1 MGASLLITLREGFE
15 ISLVLAILA
24 TYLVRTG
31 RKAAVRQVWIGTAI
45 AAGLCLVIGII
56 VNALVGGLHGKSEQA
71 VEGSIALVACGVL
84 TWMIFWMRKNARSL
98 GGELRAKLDLATSAK
113 AVVFIAFVAVVR
125 EGLETVL
132 FLLSAQADGGAATGT
147 DVVVGGLIGLAIA
160 AVLGWLTYLGGA
172 KINMRVFFNI
182 TGVLLILFAAGLF
195 GKAFHEFREL
205 FGFESGWLIDPTW
218 TVASGPFAS
227 GNLYDF
233 LKGFFGWSAEPE
245 RIRVIAYFVY
255 LVPILAAYL
264 FNDRSTVAK
273 PAENPPTPASERSA
287 VRETVSSAH

>member
-31 RKAAVRQVWIGTAI
+31 RRSALRQVWTGTAI
-45 AAGLCLVIGII
+45 AAGLCIAIGIV

-71 VEGSIALVACGVL
+71 VEGGIALVACGVL

-113 AVVFIAFVAVVR
+113 AIVFIAFVAVVR

-132 FLLSAQADGGAATGT
+132 FLLSAKAEGSSASGT
-147 DVVVGGLIGLAIA
+147 DVVIGGLIGLAIA
-160 AVLGWLTYLGGA
+160 AVLGWATYLGGV
-172 KINMRVFFNI
+172 KINMRIFFNV

-205 FGFESGWLIDPTW
+205 FGFESGWLIDPAW
-218 TVASGPFAS
+218 TVASGPFAD
-227 GNLYDF
+227 GNFYDF
-233 LKGFFGWSAEPE
+233 MKGFFGWSSDAE
-245 RIRVIAYFVY
+245 RIRVIAYFAY
-255 LVPILAAYL
+255 LVPILATYL
-264 FNDRSTVAK
+264 RNDRNA
-273 PAENPPTPASERSA
+273 APASTSGAAKAGADTTARTA
-287 VRETVSSAH
+287 VPSAH